1 MDYIYI
7 YGRIMYLCPAYK
19 LMILNPMTAVN
30 YHGVKGEH
38 FVVELYE
45 SGSDY
50 VVKRRIM
57 LLSPI

>member
-1 MDYIYI
+1 MCVF
-7 YGRIMYLCPAYK
+7 MYLCPASK

-50 VVKRRIM
+50 LVKRRIM

>member
-1 MDYIYI
+1 
-7 YGRIMYLCPAYK
+7 
-19 LMILNPMTAVN
+19 MILNPMTAVN

-45 SGSDY
+45 SGSDHL
-50 VVKRRIM
+50 VKRRIM